1 MSAVK
6 GKGRMSESRLVG
18 RFLEQNR
25 RPAFRQWSRRRWFAE
40 DVALAMEMQ
49 QSGIELWAIAH
60 HYGTTVQVL
69 GNVLS
74 QARLHGMEK
83 YPSRDS
89 VKSKWWSMKS
99 CAP

>member
-25 RPAFRQWSRRRWFAE
+25 RPASRQWSRRRWFAE

-74 QARLHGMEK
+74 HARLHGMEK

-89 VKSKWWSMKS
+89 VKWKRWSMKS